1 MASYRKVHDKDGKHI
16 GWEATIYLGRDADGK
31 PIRKYLRMERE
42 RELKKAAKQIELDH
56 REATTSNVGKKRVVT
71 WFEEYVE
78 LNQNDFSPATQTLYA
93 GYLKNH
99 YEPFFKQMRMDKVTD
114 HHLKKFQNWLLET
127 LAPSTANRIMSALRG
142 AFTDGLKAK
151 SPFVEFGLVEPN
163 EPDVKAPSVEEFAEI
178 HKAVKGSRY
187 EIPVLLAAW
196 CGFRRAE
203 ILALRVDDL
212 DFEKE
217 TIRIDQAWSKRKDG
231 RYVLKKPKSKRGMR
245 TERVPPDLMEMIR
258 KMLMEGKVVELN
270 PKGDKLL
277 FNSRPDTFST
287 SYRNFLRR
295 RGAPAYT
302 FHELRHYHATWLHDH
317 GIEDKYAAKRMGQTV
332 EVLKSTYQ
340 HLGLKKQ
347 QEVDEKIIAIAKAT
361 QL

>member
-31 PIRKYLRMERE
+31 AIRKYLRMERE
-42 RELKKAAKQIELDH
+42 RDLKRAAKQIELDH
-56 REATTSNVGKKRVVT
+56 KEAVTSSVGKKRVVA

-78 LNQNDFSPATQTLYA
+78 LNRNDFSPATQTLYA

-99 YEPFFKQMRMDKVTD
+99 YKPFFKQLRMDKVTD
-114 HHLKKFQNWLLET
+114 HHLKQFQNWLLET
-127 LAPSTANRIMSALRG
+127 LAPSTANRIMSALKG
-142 AFTDGLKAK
+142 AFTDGLKVK
-151 SPFVEFGLVEPN
+151 SPFVEFSLVEPN
-163 EPDVKAPSVEEFAEI
+163 DPDVSAPSVAEFAEI
-178 HKAVKGSRY
+178 QMAVAGSGY

-217 TIRIDQAWSKRKDG
+217 TIRIDEAWSKHKDG
-231 RYVLKKPKSKRGMR
+231 KYVLKKPKSKRGAR
-245 TERVPPDLMEMIR
+245 EERVPPGLMERIR
-258 KMLMEGKVVELN
+258 KMLTDGKVVELN
-270 PKGDKLL
+270 PSGDRFL

-302 FHELRHYHATWLHDH
+302 FHELRHYHATWLWDSE
-317 GIEDKYAAKRMGQTV
+317 IPDKYAAKRMGQTV

-347 QEVDEKIIAIAKAT
+347 DEVDEKVIAIAKAT
-361 QL
+361 HN

>member
-31 PIRKYLRMERE
+31 AIRKYLRMERE
-42 RELKKAAKQIELDH
+42 RDLKKAAKQIELNH
-56 REATTSNVGKKRVVT
+56 KEVVTSSVGKKRVVA

-78 LNQNDFSPATQTLYA
+78 LNKNDFSPATQTLYA

-99 YEPFFKQMRMDKVTD
+99 YKPFFKQMRMDKVTD
-114 HHLKKFQNWLLET
+114 HHLKRFQNWLLET
-127 LAPSTANRIMSALRG
+127 LAPSTTNRIMSALKG

-151 SPFVEFGLVEPN
+151 SPFVEFDLVKPN
-163 EPDVKAPSVEEFAEI
+163 EPDVKAPTASEFAAI
-178 HKAVKGSRY
+178 LKAVKGSRY

-196 CGFRRAE
+196 CGFRRGE
-203 ILALRVDDL
+203 ILALRVNDL
-212 DFEKE
+212 DFEGE
-217 TIRIDQAWSKRKDG
+217 TIRIDEAWSKRKDG
-231 RYVLKKPKSKRGMR
+231 TYVLKGPKSERGAR
-245 TERVPPDLMEMIR
+245 KERVPPELMDMIR

-270 PKGDKLL
+270 PQGDRFL
-277 FNSRPDTFST
+277 FNSRPDTFTS

-295 RGAPAYT
+295 RSAPAYT
-302 FHELRHYHATWLHDH
+302 FHELRHFHATWLWDN

-340 HLGLKKQ
+340 HLGLEKQ

-361 QL
+361 QI